1 MNEAEIHM
9 WWTNLQRLKYKGPWW
24 VPLSLALLL
33 HFWPL
38 LVVKHIIVN
47 LQTNVIIK
55 FQKMTTVLD
64 NKVKFEWTFFHHLP
78 ILQFFCKSI
87 RITCGF
93 ATPVLNILQNL
104 SFLTPTYSLSR
115 DHLIYFP
122 AHHCNTN
129 VTTKIWSWI
138 FAWRCPGK
146 LKKPNGYGFSFR
158 YLQPSR
164 RASIDKT
171 IKGADLPTNWYMN
184 PPKGGP
190 MRTPMASPPSAM
202 PMALPL
208 SSSSGKR
215 SASIPMPRKKIMSHL
230 K

>member
-1 MNEAEIHM
+1 
-9 WWTNLQRLKYKGPWW
+9 
-24 VPLSLALLL
+24 
-33 HFWPL
+33 
-38 LVVKHIIVN
+38 
-47 LQTNVIIK
+47 
-55 FQKMTTVLD
+55 MTTVLD

-122 AHHCNTN
+122 AHHCYTN
-129 VTTKIWSWI
+129 VTTKIWSCI

-146 LKKPNGYGFSFR
+146 LEKPNGYGFSFR

-171 IKGADLPTNWYMN
+171 IKGADLPTNWYIK

-190 MRTPMASPPSAM
+190 IRTPIASPPRAI

-215 SASIPMPRKKIMSHL
+215 SASIPMPRKKNNVTFTKYL
-230 K
+230 EF